1 MNANRN
7 LQDFLTEFRRQ
18 NPASLGIPINDRE
31 AYHQALRLLPR
42 AVKLRALVEEHAAS
56 LQAASDGE
64 LEGMLAGY
72 ANGGGLQD
80 MTKGYVYFDDG
91 LVANVRRALLR
102 DILQAMPE
110 AQRMP
115 FLAAAYRRGNLA
127 VDAILHRRLVT
138 GLTLANQRGK
148 LPRDVLREIADRAG
162 LPPER
167 RGRFA

>member
-127 VDAILHRRLVT
+127 SRCHPAQAAGHGSDVGQPEGQAAPRRVE
-138 GLTLANQRGK
+138 G
-148 LPRDVLREIADRAG
+148 DRRQSGA
-162 LPPER
+162 
-167 RGRFA
+167 AA